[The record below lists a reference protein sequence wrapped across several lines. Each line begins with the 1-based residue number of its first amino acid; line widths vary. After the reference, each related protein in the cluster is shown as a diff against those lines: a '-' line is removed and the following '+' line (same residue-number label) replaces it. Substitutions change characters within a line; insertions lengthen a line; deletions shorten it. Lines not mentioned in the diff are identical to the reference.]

1 MKIIKVIS
9 LIIVVL
15 LFSWKPTLPD
25 LTKRDRI
32 KQLKKYG
39 FYLCMEHN
47 QIRID
52 STFRFSND
60 HIGGVIFFHYELE
73 GLEKTKDFVTKN
85 AQFEFPNGL
94 LKNEMSDPKA
104 NLICLDCFDFY
115 KSKALHRF
123 VRKMERELRE

>member
-15 LFSWKPTLPD
+15 LFSWKPT
-25 LTKRDRI
+25 
-32 KQLKKYG
+32 
-39 FYLCMEHN
+39 
-47 QIRID
+47 
-52 STFRFSND
+52 
-60 HIGGVIFFHYELE
+60 LE

-115 KSKALHRF
+115 KSKELNRF